1 MMIFR
6 RMKRI
11 CWLGLAWLF
20 FAIGF
25 AGMFLPLLPTTVF
38 MLLALA
44 CASRGSPRFARYI
57 REHPQIGPPLISWER
72 ERAIPLRARILAVGM
87 LVVSMLII
95 LFTVSVMAVK
105 VSLLIFLSLLA
116 IWLGTRPEPRGGYE
130 ELAPAPSPAE
140 PFDEPSRPVSGERLQ
155 ND

>member
-1 MMIFR
+1 MTIFR

-57 REHPQIGPPLISWER
+57 REHPQIGPTLVAWER
-72 ERAIPLRARILAVGM
+72 ERAIPLRARIMAVSMLA
-87 LVVSMLII
+87 VSMLII
-95 LFTVSVMAVK
+95 LFTVSVLVVK
-105 VSLLIFLSLLA
+105 VSLLVFLTLLA
-116 IWLGTRPEPRGGYE
+116 IWLATRPEPK
-130 ELAPAPSPAE
+130 
-140 PFDEPSRPVSGERLQ
+140 GERDVASVDGSASEATAGDTLPRE
-155 ND
+155 

>member
-20 FAIGF
+20 FGIGF

-57 REHPQIGPPLISWER
+57 REHPQIGPTLVAWER
-72 ERAIPLRARILAVGM
+72 ERAIPLRARVMAVSMLA
-87 LVVSMLII
+87 VSMLII
-95 LFTVSVMAVK
+95 LFTVSVLAVK
-105 VSLLIFLSLLA
+105 VSLLVFLSLLA
-116 IWLGTRPEPRGGYE
+116 LWLATRPEPKGEGAN
-130 ELAPAPSPAE
+130 LA
-140 PFDEPSRPVSGERLQ
+140 VSGESLPRE
-155 ND
+155 

>member
-20 FAIGF
+20 FGIGF

-57 REHPQIGPPLISWER
+57 REHPQIGPTLVAWER
-72 ERAIPLRARILAVGM
+72 ERAIPLRARIMA
-87 LVVSMLII
+87 VSML
-95 LFTVSVMAVK
+95 AVYPA
-105 VSLLIFLSLLA
+105 LIVLVLA
-116 IWLGTRPEPRGGYE
+116 TRP
-130 ELAPAPSPAE
+130 LARWLRRPTVMRSLDALTGLALMG
-140 PFDEPSRPVSGERLQ
+140 FGLRLALSRPTS
-155 ND
+155 

>member
-20 FAIGF
+20 FGIGF

-57 REHPQIGPPLISWER
+57 RELQKENG
-72 ERAIPLRARILAVGM
+72 
-87 LVVSMLII
+87 
-95 LFTVSVMAVK
+95 
-105 VSLLIFLSLLA
+105 IF
-116 IWLGTRPEPRGGYE
+116 
-130 ELAPAPSPAE
+130 
-140 PFDEPSRPVSGERLQ
+140 
-155 ND
+155 